1 MDRCLAQEKELF
13 NFIYVE
19 YSVTAQALDLLRSTS
34 LQLLLV

>member
-19 YSVTAQALDLLRSTS
+19 YSPTAQTLALLRSSS